1 MASHAVSFAASAE
14 PKSRRASR
22 APRASVSARGGVGA
36 RVRSARRLAASAS
49 SDNASQP
56 SWEELIE
63 RKVDED
69 MRADIRDDMWGW
81 EPTKERVLLVGVGGQ
96 RGDERADEYG
106 MEASLEE
113 LGQLAE
119 TAGLEV
125 VGTLTQRLRAPHP
138 GTYIG
143 KGKLAELRRACGLP
157 TREELA
163 AAERAADEEDEWFEE
178 EDAPRTDAAD
188 DDAATVED
196 PDDDSWGER
205 WDEESESKS
214 ERVMRR
220 ELEASNEPTVDTV
233 VFDSEL
239 TPRQARNLSKVLD
252 DKVQI
257 CDRTM
262 LILDIFSQRARTAE
276 GQLQVEM
283 AQLEY
288 QLPRLTRMWTHLERQ
303 AGGAGGSGRVKGMG
317 EKQIEIDKRLLRD
330 RIVLLRRKLDK
341 VKTHR
346 ELYRGRRAEAPV
358 PVVSLV
364 GYTNAGKSSLL
375 NRLTAA
381 GVLSE
386 DQLFATLDPTTRRL
400 PLANGKDVLVT
411 DTVGF
416 IQRLPTNL
424 VAAFRATLEEIRDST
439 LLLHVVDAS
448 SPLAGAQVAAV
459 EAVLRDLG
467 AEDIPRVT
475 VWNKVDAM
483 DEDADADV
491 DVDVDARDSGGGKI
505 PDAAE
510 ETSET
515 GIEPVTRDD
524 VASAARA
531 AGAVAVSART
541 GFGVDELVATV
552 QRELV
557 RVSLVRVELT
567 VPYTEGSVLGE
578 IRKAGV
584 IEEEAYDEVGT
595 RVVAHVPFPM
605 ARRLQSRGF
614 ATPRDAKADAKAE
627 AEAGA
632 DASAEEWVTGD
643 ANWSEEEE
651 EELTRMLMEE
661 EAAAAAAEAAF
672 AAALEVE

>member
-491 DVDVDARDSGGGKI
+491 DVDARDSGGGKI

-614 ATPRDAKADAKAE
+614 TTPRDVKADAKAE

-632 DASAEEWVTGD
+632 DASAEEGVTGD